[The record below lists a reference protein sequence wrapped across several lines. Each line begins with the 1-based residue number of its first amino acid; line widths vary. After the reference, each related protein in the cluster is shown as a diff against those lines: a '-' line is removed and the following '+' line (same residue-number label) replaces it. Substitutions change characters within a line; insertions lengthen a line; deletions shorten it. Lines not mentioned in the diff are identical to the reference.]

1 MTRGGLLVGAVLLAG
16 AGVCASSASPVAI
29 TAGGFIGPGSL
40 TSAADADRSFAD
52 TTVSESLAAKAFAIP
67 IPGIDDAAI
76 FVGFA
81 DDLAEN
87 QRAAAFPSLDFASG
101 STDDAG
107 GEPLGAPA
115 RPAAV
120 DVAGVLSPAEDFR
133 TVSSGVSVDLVDDLA
148 AAPTEANED
157 TNVDIEDAVPALAA
171 LSLLVAGLL
180 LVGFVRRRRRA
191 AIARRVKRSFERR
204 GGRLAR
210 NRSR

>member
-1 MTRGGLLVGAVLLAG
+1 M
-16 AGVCASSASPVAI
+16 
-29 TAGGFIGPGSL
+29 
-40 TSAADADRSFAD
+40 
-52 TTVSESLAAKAFAIP
+52 
-67 IPGIDDAAI
+67 
-76 FVGFA
+76 
-81 DDLAEN
+81 
-87 QRAAAFPSLDFASG
+87 
-101 STDDAG
+101 
-107 GEPLGAPA
+107 
-115 RPAAV
+115 
-120 DVAGVLSPAEDFR
+120 
-133 TVSSGVSVDLVDDLA
+133 VDDLA